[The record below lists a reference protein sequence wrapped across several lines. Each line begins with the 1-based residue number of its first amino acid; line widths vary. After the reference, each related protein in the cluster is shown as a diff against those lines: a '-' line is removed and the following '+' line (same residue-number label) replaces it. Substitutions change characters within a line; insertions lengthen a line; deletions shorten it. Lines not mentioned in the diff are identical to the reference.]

1 MKASLDRTAVLSKD
15 ISEQPEGKFVVMLP
29 ELSLTLSADSVTVN
43 ATDVTVYSKGW
54 AIAVFP
60 PSTTW
65 VAVDRDRVEMITR
78 ENQIK
83 RMINNQKAEEALA
96 LDLMPDLAEEIGK
109 KRKDNGN
116 GTKLHTGLY
125 A

>member
-1 MKASLDRTAVLSKD
+1 MKASLERTAVLSKD
-15 ISEQPEGKFVVMLP
+15 ISEQPDGKFVVMLP
-29 ELSLTLSADSVTVN
+29 ELSLTLSADSVSADQRSVRI
-43 ATDVTVYSKGW
+43 YGQGQL
-54 AIAVFP
+54 IAEFP
-60 PSTTW
+60 LTTTW

-78 ENQIK
+78 ETQIK
-83 RMINNQKAEEALA
+83 RMVNNQKAEEALA

-116 GTKLHTGLY
+116 GAKLHTGLY